1 MSEKTADNQ
10 KVHNSVLSPQSS
22 LLAEDS
28 VLSPHH
34 SLLSPQSPVLSTQSF
49 FRREVELL
57 LCCART
63 RLDAE
68 RAARISALLREEI
81 DWERLLHMAHRHGM
95 LPLLYWHLNATCPQA
110 VPTAALS
117 QLRDHF
123 QANTRRNLF
132 LTGELLQLLNLFET
146 HRITA
151 IPFKGPALAASVY
164 GNLAFRQ
171 FADLDIFVRKQ
182 DVLRAGDLLVSLG
195 YRPHFQLTRGRA
207 KAHLRSQCDLVFT
220 REDGRVNVELHWGIV
235 PTYLASPNSPR
246 WLWKRLDRASKDG
259 SGLPALPPEDTL
271 LILCVHGAKHLWE
284 RLGWICDIAELIR
297 LHRELDW
304 RWVMEQSR
312 TMGGER
318 MFYLGL
324 FLARDLLGA
333 PLPREVVQRLEADPV
348 VRELAGQVREH
359 LFLGRDGSPGLLE
372 SCLFH
377 LKAME
382 RLQDQMRYCVR
393 LALTPTSGDWAFVP
407 LPAYLS
413 LLYYLLRPIR
423 LAFKYG
429 K

>member
-1 MSEKTADNQ
+1 MSRVLRRMKKSELADD
-10 KVHNSVLSPQSS
+10 SVLSPQSS
-22 LLAEDS
+22 LLS
-28 VLSPHH
+28 T
-34 SLLSPQSPVLSTQSF
+34 QSSALSTQSSI
-49 FRREVELL
+49 RREIELL

-68 RAARISALLREEI
+68 RAARISALLREDI
-81 DWERLLHMAHRHGM
+81 DWERLLCTAHRHGM

-110 VPTAALS
+110 VPKTVLG

-132 LTGELLQLLNLFET
+132 LTGELLQLLNLFDT

-151 IPFKGPALAASVY
+151 IPFKGPALTASVY

-171 FADLDIFVRKQ
+171 FADLDVFVRKQ
-182 DVLRAGDLLVSLG
+182 EVLRAGDLLVSSG
-195 YRPHFQLTRGRA
+195 YRPHFQFTPARA
-207 KAHLRSQCDLVFT
+207 KAYLRSQCDLVFA
-220 REDGRVNVELHWGIV
+220 RADGRINVELHWGIV
-235 PTYLASPNSPR
+235 PKYLASPNLPR
-246 WLWKRLDRASKDG
+246 WLWECLDHAAKDG

-297 LHRELDW
+297 LHEGLDW

-312 TMGGER
+312 TMSGER
-318 MFYLGL
+318 MFCLGL

-348 VRELAGQVREH
+348 VRELAGQVRVN
-359 LFLGRDGSPGLLE
+359 LFLGCDESPGLLE

-393 LALTPTSGDWAFVP
+393 LAVTPTSGDWGFVP

-413 LLYYLLRPIR
+413 LLYYVLRPIR
-423 LAFKYG
+423 LALKYG